1 MSKIDEILDII
12 VPQVGEVNGMT
23 EDLHDKVIA
32 KAKSEL
38 LQLVLDEVIGDAPI
52 ATRGTTQNP
61 TNEKY
66 WTKATTVRQKLIDEQ
81 RQKAYE
87 LFGKEQ

>member
-1 MSKIDEILDII
+1 MSKIDQILNKLAD
-12 VPQVGEVNGMT
+12 
-23 EDLHDKVIA
+23 EDLGSRAELMSA
-32 KAKSEL
+32 KAEL
-38 LQLVLDEVIGDAPI
+38 LQLVLQVIGNAPI
-52 ATRGTTQNP
+52 ETRGITQDP

-87 LFGKEQ
+87 LFGKEQE